1 MSKCAYV
8 RMSVCDM
15 CCLRV
20 LCVRVSVCHMCAA
33 ITQCRV
39 IHLPSHAV
47 QPILVNHHSLI
58 EKVCVHV
65 CICVCVYLV
74 LVN

>member
-1 MSKCAYV
+1 
-8 RMSVCDM
+8 M
-15 CCLRV
+15 CQLSG
-20 LCVRVSVCHMCAA
+20 LAGAPAPYMYAA

-58 EKVCVHV
+58 EKVCIYV
-65 CICVCVYLV
+65 
-74 LVN
+74 